1 MNVINLMSQIR
12 NVVMKSHV
20 ENLTTGRYPA
30 ERLKGGRA
38 KYEDDETPVEAT
50 FTATQ
55 MSARN
60 VSET

>member
-1 MNVINLMSQIR
+1 
-12 NVVMKSHV
+12 MKSHV